1 MLAIVK
7 KIRDI
12 LTSVLTAIIVV
23 FALVFV
29 ISRAFGIQIYTV
41 ISGSM
46 EPQYHVGSVIFVKPT
61 DPYEIAVDDVITFKL
76 TDNVIATHRVV
87 RIDTENESFYTKGD
101 NNEYEDIVPVGFSEL
116 VGSPIFTLPLVGYVV
131 VFLKSPLGISIIA
144 LVIIINICF
153 NKKQREE

>member
-1 MLAIVK
+1 MFAIVK
-7 KIRDI
+7 KIHDI

-61 DPYEIAVDDVITFKL
+61 EPYEIAVGDVITFKL
-76 TDNVIATHRVV
+76 TDSVIATHRVV

-101 NNEYEDIVPVGFSEL
+101 NNEYEDIEPVKFSEL
-116 VGSPIFTLPLVGYVV
+116 VGCPVFTLPLVGYVV
-131 VFLKSPLGISIIA
+131 VFLKSPLGISIIV